1 MKKIALAVS
10 LLFCGI
16 TFGQEEIKPKIE
28 SGMYNRTSIG
38 VLIGK
43 EISGS
48 LQTSMGYRFTGGW
61 ELGLALGFEDR
72 SIRNAPLMLD
82 MRKSF
87 MMKKSS
93 AIQPFVAIQAG
104 AILGTQ
110 NNNYYYYP
118 YEKQQG
124 YTGGISIGVT
134 NYYTKH
140 LGMTLSLGYRFSQVS
155 GYYYYPYYLAYI
167 DLAYYPE
174 QLRDLHRFEVRFGI
188 SLR

>member
-1 MKKIALAVS
+1 MKKIAFAVS
-10 LLFCGI
+10 LLLCGI
-16 TFGQEEIKPKIE
+16 AFGQDEIKPKIE
-28 SGMYNRTSIG
+28 SGIYSRTNLG
-38 VLIGK
+38 VLVGK

-48 LQTSMGYRFTGGW
+48 FQTSMGYRFTGGW

-87 MMKKSS
+87 QLKKSS
-93 AIQPFVAIQAG
+93 SIQPFVAIQAG
-104 AILGTQ
+104 AILGSQ
-110 NNNYYYYP
+110 NAYYYYP

-155 GYYYYPYYLAYI
+155 GYIYYPYLLYADYL
-167 DLAYYPE
+167 YYPE
-174 QLRDLHRFEVRFGI
+174 QIRDLHRFEVRFGI

>member
-1 MKKIALAVS
+1 MKNKALI
-10 LLFCGI
+10 I
-16 TFGQEEIKPKIE
+16 TFILSNLAIGQEEIKPKIE

-48 LQTSMGYRFTGGW
+48 LQTSMGYRFNGGW

-87 MMKKSS
+87 QLKKSS
-93 AIQPFVAIQAG
+93 SIQPFVAIQAG
-104 AILGTQ
+104 AILGSQ
-110 NNNYYYYP
+110 NVYYYYP

-155 GYYYYPYYLAYI
+155 GYNYYPYLYYVDYL
-167 DLAYYPE
+167 YYPE
-174 QLRDLHRFEVRFGI
+174 QIRDLHRFEVRFGI

>member
-1 MKKIALAVS
+1 MKKIAFAFS
-10 LLFCGI
+10 ILFCGLA
-16 TFGQEEIKPKIE
+16 FGQDEIKPKIE
-28 SGMYNRTSIG
+28 SGMYNRTNLG
-38 VLIGK
+38 VLVGK

-48 LQTSMGYRFTGGW
+48 FQTSMGYRFTGGW

-87 MMKKSS
+87 MLKKSS
-93 AIQPFVAIQAG
+93 SIQPFVALQAG
-104 AILGTQ
+104 AMLGSQ
-110 NNNYYYYP
+110 NTNYYP
-118 YEKQQG
+118 YEKEQG

-155 GYYYYPYYLAYI
+155 GYYYYPYLYYV
-167 DLAYYPE
+167 DLMYYPE

>member
-1 MKKIALAVS
+1 MKNKALIITF
-10 LLFCGI
+10 LLSNLA
-16 TFGQEEIKPKIE
+16 FGQEEMNPKIE
-28 SGMYNRTSIG
+28 SGMYNRTNLG
-38 VLIGK
+38 VLVGK

-87 MMKKSS
+87 QLKKSS
-93 AIQPFVAIQAG
+93 SIQPFVALQAG

-110 NNNYYYYP
+110 NNNNYYYP

-155 GYYYYPYYLAYI
+155 GYYYYPYYLTYVDFI
-167 DLAYYPE
+167 YYQ

>member
-1 MKKIALAVS
+1 MKNKALIIT
-10 LLFCGI
+10 LFL
-16 TFGQEEIKPKIE
+16 TNFAFGQDVTTPKIE

-87 MMKKSS
+87 QLKKSS
-93 AIQPFVAIQAG
+93 AIQPFVALQAG

-110 NNNYYYYP
+110 NNNFYYYP
-118 YEKQQG
+118 VDKQQG

-155 GYYYYPYYLAYI
+155 GYNYYPYLYYVDYL
-167 DLAYYPE
+167 YYPE
-174 QLRDLHRFEVRFGI
+174 QIRDLHRFEVRFGI

>member
-1 MKKIALAVS
+1 MKNKALIMTFILTNFA
-10 LLFCGI
+10 
-16 TFGQEEIKPKIE
+16 FGQDAITPKIE
-28 SGMYNRTSIG
+28 SGMYSRTNLG
-38 VLIGK
+38 VLVGK

-48 LQTSMGYRFTGGW
+48 FQTSMGYRFTGGW

-87 MMKKSS
+87 MLKKSS
-93 AIQPFVAIQAG
+93 SIQPFVAIQAG
-104 AILGTQ
+104 AILGSQ
-110 NNNYYYYP
+110 NVYYYYP

-155 GYYYYPYYLAYI
+155 GYYYPYYFPI
-167 DLAYYPE
+167 
-174 QLRDLHRFEVRFGI
+174 
-188 SLR
+188 